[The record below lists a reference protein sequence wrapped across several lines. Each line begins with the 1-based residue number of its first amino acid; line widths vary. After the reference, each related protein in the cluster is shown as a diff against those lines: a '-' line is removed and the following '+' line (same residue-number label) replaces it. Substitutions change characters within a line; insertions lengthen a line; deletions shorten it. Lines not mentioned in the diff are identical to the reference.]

1 MNIVTQIFNDDLY
14 LATQPKEKNSKS
26 VRATLCVIVQFSSI
40 FVSVSTVNNNGNCLI
55 TDIPTTEKYQLK
67 VLRDQIMIYVLKT
80 YIEVKKK
87 KTILAIYAV

>member
-1 MNIVTQIFNDDLY
+1 MTI
-14 LATQPKEKNSKS
+14 
-26 VRATLCVIVQFSSI
+26 QFSSI

>member
-1 MNIVTQIFNDDLY
+1 MII
-14 LATQPKEKNSKS
+14 
-26 VRATLCVIVQFSSI
+26 QFSST
-40 FVSVSTVNNNGNCLI
+40 FASVSTVNNNGNCLI